1 MYTDAPDQVLRL
13 SMEGAEFA
21 LKTSGAAAKNIAAA
35 LYAVLKD
42 QKRTKG
48 KARITTMLRQ
58 QRSMTIYTIKKEDCP
73 AFAKQAKGYGV
84 LYAPIPVKK
93 GDDTVDVMVF
103 QDDAARVNRI
113 VERLELTVL
122 DTASIRSELEPSL
135 ERERPQGKGPV
146 PAKAAE
152 GPVQSEQSLED
163 KLLDELLER
172 SASQAKETGPFVQGT
187 GRSPSENTSAP
198 SKSFGKDSSERSS
211 VRVEL
216 REIQAQRQKNS
227 QTANSRPQQVKK
239 KPAKGRER

>member
-21 LKTSGAAAKNIAAA
+21 LKISGAAAKNIAAA

-48 KARITTMLRQ
+48 KARIVNMLRQ
-58 QRSMTIYTIKKEDCP
+58 QRPMTIYTIKKEDCSE
-73 AFAKQAKGYGV
+73 FAKQARGYGV

-122 DTASIRSELEPSL
+122 DTAFIENDIQQG
-135 ERERPQGKGPV
+135 REDM
-146 PAKAAE
+146 A
-152 GPVQSEQSLED
+152 
-163 KLLDELLER
+163 
-172 SASQAKETGPFVQGT
+172 PFP
-187 GRSPSENTSAP
+187 GRTESPSP
-198 SKSFGKDSSERSS
+198 SVSISVPSRNSERDSSERPS
-211 VRVEL
+211 VRQEL
-216 REIQAQRQKNS
+216 KKLQKERESTPKQARKH
-227 QTANSRPQQVKK
+227 P
-239 KPAKGRER
+239 ERDAR

>member
-21 LKTSGAAAKNIAAA
+21 LKISGAAAKNIAAA

-58 QRSMTIYTIKKEDCP
+58 QRPVTIYTIKKEDCP

-84 LYAPIPVKK
+84 LYTPIPVKK
-93 GDDTVDVMVF
+93 VDDTVDVMVF

-122 DTASIRSELEPSL
+122 DTASIENDIQQG
-135 ERERPQGKGPV
+135 REDM
-146 PAKAAE
+146 A
-152 GPVQSEQSLED
+152 
-163 KLLDELLER
+163 
-172 SASQAKETGPFVQGT
+172 PFL
-187 GRSPSENTSAP
+187 GRTESPSP
-198 SKSFGKDSSERSS
+198 SVSISVPSRNSERDSSERPS
-211 VRVEL
+211 VPQEL
-216 REIQAQRQKNS
+216 KKLQKERESTPKQARKH
-227 QTANSRPQQVKK
+227 P
-239 KPAKGRER
+239 ERDAR

>member
-21 LKTSGAAAKNIAAA
+21 LKISGAAAKNIAAA

-58 QRSMTIYTIKKEDCP
+58 QRPMTIYTIKKEDCP
-73 AFAKQAKGYGV
+73 AFARQARGYGV

-103 QDDAARVNRI
+103 QDDAARINRI

-122 DTASIRSELEPSL
+122 DTASIENDIQQG
-135 ERERPQGKGPV
+135 REDM
-146 PAKAAE
+146 A
-152 GPVQSEQSLED
+152 
-163 KLLDELLER
+163 
-172 SASQAKETGPFVQGT
+172 PFP
-187 GRSPSENTSAP
+187 GRTESPSP
-198 SKSFGKDSSERSS
+198 SGSISVPSRNSEKDSSERPS
-211 VRVEL
+211 VRQEL
-216 REIQAQRQKNS
+216 KKLQKERESTPKQARKH
-227 QTANSRPQQVKK
+227 P
-239 KPAKGRER
+239 ERDAR

>member
-13 SMEGAEFA
+13 SLEGAEFA
-21 LKTSGAAAKNIAAA
+21 LKISGAAAKNIAAA

-73 AFAKQAKGYGV
+73 AFAKQAKQYGV

-122 DTASIRSELEPSL
+122 DTASIENGIQQSREDKAPFPGRPEDPSPSGSTSRQDGISNGNSSEKPSVRQELKNLQKKTPQRTKKHL
-135 ERERPQGKGPV
+135 ERDAR
-146 PAKAAE
+146 
-152 GPVQSEQSLED
+152 
-163 KLLDELLER
+163 
-172 SASQAKETGPFVQGT
+172 
-187 GRSPSENTSAP
+187 
-198 SKSFGKDSSERSS
+198 
-211 VRVEL
+211 
-216 REIQAQRQKNS
+216 
-227 QTANSRPQQVKK
+227 
-239 KPAKGRER
+239 

>member
-21 LKTSGAAAKNIAAA
+21 LKISGAAAKNIAAA

-58 QRSMTIYTIKKEDCP
+58 QRPVTIYTIKKEDCP

-84 LYAPIPVKK
+84 LYTPIPVKK
-93 GDDTVDVMVF
+93 VDDTLDILVF

-122 DTASIRSELEPSL
+122 DTASIENGIQQSREDKAPFPG
-135 ERERPQGKGPV
+135 RTERP
-146 PAKAAE
+146 
-152 GPVQSEQSLED
+152 
-163 KLLDELLER
+163 
-172 SASQAKETGPFVQGT
+172 
-187 GRSPSENTSAP
+187 SPSGSTSRQDGI
-198 SKSFGKDSSERSS
+198 SNGNSSEKSS
-211 VRVEL
+211 VRQEL
-216 REIQAQRQKNS
+216 KNL
-227 QTANSRPQQVKK
+227 QKK
-239 KPAKGRER
+239 KPQRAKKHLERDAR